1 MSEVV
6 HKFFAFGG
14 ARCEIV
20 SLDGDERAVSTAV
33 EDVYEFQSTLSRF
46 EPSSEL
52 SRFNTHAG
60 ARVQVSPLL
69 ESLLRASL
77 EAFEISDGLVNV
89 ASGNAVIAAGY
100 DRTITA
106 VKRAPGQTLAASP
119 PPALPDVLQV
129 GPGSAALRR
138 GTTLDFGGV
147 GKGWLAD
154 LMIDRFDNAVVNL
167 GGDLR
172 ARGNGR
178 DGAGWRVVLVDGTAL
193 RLHDG
198 GVATSGIG
206 ERRWAG
212 GHHII
217 DPRTGTPAI
226 TDLDSVCVAAST
238 AFRAEVFAKGAL
250 IVGGDAARGWL
261 AKRGVH
267 YLGMISK
274 VAA

>member
-1 MSEVV
+1 MSEIV

-20 SLDGDERAVSTAV
+20 SLDQDEQAVSTAV
-33 EDVYEFQSTLSRF
+33 EDVYEFQSALSRF
-46 EPSSEL
+46 EPTSEL
-52 SRFNTHAG
+52 SRFNAYPG

-77 EAFEISDGLVNV
+77 EAYEISDGLVN
-89 ASGNAVIAAGY
+89 AAGGNAVIAAGY

-106 VKRAPGQTLAASP
+106 VKRSPGQPSAAAP
-119 PPALPDVLQV
+119 PPRLPNVLQV
-129 GPGSAALRR
+129 WHGSAALRT

-172 ARGNGR
+172 ARGDGL
-178 DGAGWRVVLVDGTAL
+178 DGAGWRVALVDGTAL

-198 GVATSGIG
+198 GVATSGVG
-206 ERRWAG
+206 ERRWTG

-226 TDLDSVCVAAST
+226 SDLDSVCVATST
-238 AFRAEVFAKGAL
+238 AFLAEVFAKGAL
-250 IVGGDAARGWL
+250 ILGSETAREWL
-261 AKRGVH
+261 AERGVQYH
-267 YLGMISK
+267 GLISK